1 MVGQPVMFDATVGT
15 VLPGLESLH
24 LYLVVTSLKWS
35 WGCVIC
41 SGILACAIHNLIIQW
56 KSGALVLLYGTAEQ
70 KTPYVIS
77 GNHVSYCDN
86 VALVRKMFSCFP
98 SIFFSSISR
107 LKPTLKHKQKWPI
120 YEIGLTI
127 FEVFLIF
134 QVITGLHKGWCAVEG
149 GDVRGQDV
157 L

>member
-98 SIFFSSISR
+98 SIFFFIHFTVKANIEAQAKVAHLWNWFNHIWSLSYFPGNNWLAQR
-107 LKPTLKHKQKWPI
+107 LM
-120 YEIGLTI
+120 
-127 FEVFLIF
+127 
-134 QVITGLHKGWCAVEG
+134 CC
-149 GDVRGQDV
+149 RGRGC
-157 L
+157 